1 MMWLQTAS
9 FCRED
14 VQGLQRAVFMA
25 QLFNQL
31 PEADRNA
38 GRGVYDA
45 LAFLMGEPDNLAII
59 EVADYLHNQHVTS
72 LEQALSDQM
81 LKQVNT
87 WLIEEFKG
95 RNRIAPKIQ
104 LSCADKLNFMPQ
116 RYVPDNEVLAS
127 TYDETPNSELAY
139 PRGLHVMDVF
149 GMETASAVI
158 DSTYHDASVW
168 KGYDREKKRLRNQFI
183 DYDDNWED
191 SMYNKWMQSLLTLQ
205 HSDKN
210 YPGFMQTDAWKI
222 KNLNTALASW
232 AELKHDAILYAEQP
246 LAAECGGGG
255 LPTPEVKG
263 YIEPNLPFW
272 RCLREMLELNKN
284 MLAESGFLTEMLL
297 GRTQQLADMVDF
309 CIEVS
314 EKELH
319 GELLTEEEN
328 SQIRYMGSSIEYFTL
343 SVLDP
348 MTDYYHWYD
357 VKGADRSVAVVA
369 DVFTRNIQNCDK
381 NGVLYEATGNANA
394 LYVLVNID
402 GETYLSRGATL
413 SYYEFVRPLDGDRLT
428 DEQWQEMLQ
437 NNKAPDI
444 PLWVKPYFTNTKIE
458 IDETNLYSSGC

>member
-1 MMWLQTAS
+1 
-9 FCRED
+9 
-14 VQGLQRAVFMA
+14 
-25 QLFNQL
+25 
-31 PEADRNA
+31 
-38 GRGVYDA
+38 
-45 LAFLMGEPDNLAII
+45 
-59 EVADYLHNQHVTS
+59 
-72 LEQALSDQM
+72 
-81 LKQVNT
+81 
-87 WLIEEFKG
+87 
-95 RNRIAPKIQ
+95 
-104 LSCADKLNFMPQ
+104 
-116 RYVPDNEVLAS
+116 
-127 TYDETPNSELAY
+127 
-139 PRGLHVMDVF
+139 
-149 GMETASAVI
+149 METASAVI

-314 EKELH
+314 KKELQ
-319 GELLTEEEN
+319 GKLLTEEEN

-348 MTDYYHWYD
+348 MTDYYHWYG